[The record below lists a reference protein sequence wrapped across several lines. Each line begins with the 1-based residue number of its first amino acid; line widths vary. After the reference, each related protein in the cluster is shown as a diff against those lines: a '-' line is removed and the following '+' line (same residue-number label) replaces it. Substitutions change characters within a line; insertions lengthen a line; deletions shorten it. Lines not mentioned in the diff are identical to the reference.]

1 MMILAQNTHGAS
13 NNSDNNSSSK
23 SLIGYQRPAGFCVP
37 LDLDYVHH
45 KPTSTRTMM
54 KSRSP
59 FNSPGANSQK
69 PNVVFM
75 YRPKEILPL
84 EQSPSKHHKVVV
96 AASALRKTINSP
108 ISVVSEQRPTAFL
121 PLSPTRCTNSPLSER
136 GSVSKSGLKIKR
148 VWMAE
153 DFHKSP
159 NSMMI
164 GDGKEGTIRTI
175 PASYASSA
183 DSENEIACLLL
194 PPPLL

>member
-54 KSRSP
+54 KNRSP
-59 FNSPGANSQK
+59 LNSPGADSQK

-96 AASALRKTINSP
+96 AASALRKTSNSP

-136 GSVSKSGLKIKR
+136 SSVSRSGLKIKR
-148 VWMAE
+148 VWMAD
-153 DFHKSP
+153 DFHESP
-159 NSMMI
+159 SSMMMR
-164 GDGKEGTIRTI
+164 DDEDDTIRTI
-175 PASYASSA
+175 PSSYSSSA
-183 DSENEIACLLL
+183 DSLKEVACLLL